1 DVVILGVS
9 RTPIGSFQKSLA
21 PCSAPVLGSFAIRG
35 ALKQAKIDP
44 NAVQEC
50 FMGVVVSAGS
60 KQAPVKQAALMGGLS
75 LSTPCTAV
83 NKICASGM
91 KSIMLAAQSIALGH
105 QWLEREFTDRKVRDL
120 NLISASRLLLSR
132 QPGSISAFVILS
144 GGMAA
149 KHWTGVTAERSKFGN
164 CLKQLFTRY
173 DIQSYGAYSMP
184 SRGSCN
190 QTFVCGGKYH
200 MEESCTIQSVICAG
214 GMESMSNAPFYL
226 ARQMPTYGGAQLLD
240 SVVWDG
246 LTDSKYGIHMVVSAG
261 SKQAPVKQ
269 AALMGGL
276 SLSTPCTAVNKICA
290 SGMKSIM
297 LAAQSIA
304 LGHQW
309 LEREF
314 TDRKVRDLNLISASR
329 LLLSRQPGS
338 ISAFVILSGGMAA
351 KHWTGVTAERSKFGN
366 CLKQLFTRY
375 DIQSYGAY
383 SMPSRG
389 SCNQTFVCGGKY
401 HMEESCTIQSVIC
414 AGGMESMSN
423 APFYLARQMPTYG
436 GAQLLDS
443 VVWDGL
449 TDSKYGIH
457 MGRCC
462 EKTVSDLKITRE
474 EQDAYAKLSYERSQ
488 TAAKDGIFVSEITP
502 VQIANKKSPTGFD
515 EVSEDEEYKRV
526 DFQRFPTLKP
536 AFVRAE
542 DGGTITAAN
551 ASTLNDG
558 GAAAI
563 LASAS
568 YAAKDRT
575 LKPLAR
581 IVAYAD
587 AATDTIDFSI
597 APHLAVEKLLTI
609 TGVKK
614 EDIVLWEI
622 NEAFSA
628 VVLANMHLLGLDVKN
643 VNVHGGAVSCGHPVG
658 MSGARITNHL
668 ALHLKPGEKGIASI
682 CNGGGAAAPF
692 RGLAATPPEGSTRT
706 GILPGCPSLD
716 RGRREAEARSTKHIN
731 LVVVRQR
738 SITVNTEVPLSDD
751 DDYLLNGLYET
762 V

>member
-1 DVVILGVS
+1 MAHFVMLGGLRGQMFGSQSSILRTSWLLGNRCPFSVKSSSVEDVVILGVS

-21 PCSAPVLGSFAIRG
+21 QCSAPVLGSFAIRG

-60 KQAPVKQAALMGGLS
+60 KQAPAKQAALMGGLS

-105 QWLEREFTDRKVRDL
+105 
-120 NLISASRLLLSR
+120 
-132 QPGSISAFVILS
+132 
-144 GGMAA
+144 
-149 KHWTGVTAERSKFGN
+149 
-164 CLKQLFTRY
+164 
-173 DIQSYGAYSMP
+173 
-184 SRGSCN
+184 
-190 QTFVCGGKYH
+190 
-200 MEESCTIQSVICAG
+200 
-214 GMESMSNAPFYL
+214 
-226 ARQMPTYGGAQLLD
+226 
-240 SVVWDG
+240 
-246 LTDSKYGIHMVVSAG
+246 
-261 SKQAPVKQ
+261 
-269 AALMGGL
+269 
-276 SLSTPCTAVNKICA
+276 
-290 SGMKSIM
+290 
-297 LAAQSIA
+297 
-304 LGHQW
+304 
-309 LEREF
+309 
-314 TDRKVRDLNLISASR
+314 
-329 LLLSRQPGS
+329 
-338 ISAFVILSGGMAA
+338 
-351 KHWTGVTAERSKFGN
+351 
-366 CLKQLFTRY
+366 
-375 DIQSYGAY
+375 
-383 SMPSRG
+383 
-389 SCNQTFVCGGKY
+389 
-401 HMEESCTIQSVIC
+401 QSVIC

-488 TAAKDGIFVSEITP
+488 TAAKNDVFLSEITP
-502 VQIANKKSPTGFD
+502 VQITNKKSPTGFD

-558 GAAAI
+558 AAAAI

-614 EDIVLWEI
+614 EDVVLWEI

-628 VVLANMHLLGLDVKN
+628 VVLANMRLLGLDVKN

-682 CNGGGAAAPF
+682 CNGGGGASAIMLE
-692 RGLAATPPEGSTRT
+692 GL
-706 GILPGCPSLD
+706 
-716 RGRREAEARSTKHIN
+716 
-731 LVVVRQR
+731 
-738 SITVNTEVPLSDD
+738 
-751 DDYLLNGLYET
+751 
-762 V
+762 